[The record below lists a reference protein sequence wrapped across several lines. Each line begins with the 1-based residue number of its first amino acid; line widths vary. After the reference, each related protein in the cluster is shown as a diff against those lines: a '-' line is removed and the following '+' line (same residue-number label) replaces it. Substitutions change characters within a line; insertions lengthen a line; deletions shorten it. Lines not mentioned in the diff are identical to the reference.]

1 MTNKQSFRALLAP
14 YILPELTIEFLLS
27 EQGLV
32 ANEEYNK
39 DNDQEALYYAVI
51 EGLNQVKPLTK
62 EKDPGSEN
70 DYDPDKID
78 ELIKRYWRKLGRDVE
93 ELEDIYFIDRTDE
106 F

>member
-32 ANEEYNK
+32 ANDDY
-39 DNDQEALYYAVI
+39 DQDDRDALYYAVI
-51 EGLNQVKPLTK
+51 EGLNQVKTLTK

-70 DYDPDKID
+70 NYDVDKID
-78 ELIKRYWRKLGRDVE
+78 DRIKHYWRKLGRDID